1 MLITNNKSKTSKLR
15 VGIAGAALCASFLL
29 ATNTNQTVKADDI
42 TSQENQTSSK
52 VTKDTSAT
60 NTEHPD
66 IPVQV
71 VGSEDTDKTTQTE
84 SNTTNSNKN
93 NIVTSSET
101 NIPTIVRT
109 DTADKTAKA
118 KPKLQGRAVDTSD
131 NTWDNVQT
139 DYDDTNHTLTIKGGS
154 LTDPNPIYKQ
164 FAAKANEMQ
173 AIKITGKTVLSGSV
187 KELFS
192 NLTNL
197 SSIEGIENLDT
208 ASVTN
213 MSAMFQNDQKLVS
226 FGVIDSSDEDSA
238 GNKQII
244 ASLEGWAT
252 DNVTDMSYMFQGCNS
267 LYGLLLNV
275 PTTKV
280 QNFSHFASDCSNL
293 FLFRVDYSEASSANV
308 TDWSYMLANDPKL
321 KVAYVFF
328 NTENNTSVDSTASHM
343 FYNDAKLEQVAFVG
357 FSSLTDTSY
366 MFANDTNVSDYL
378 ADWIANQI
386 DTDKIA
392 KLTNMSHMFE
402 NCANLS
408 YLHLNNF
415 STNDKLKADKT
426 DMFKGLNSLQQ
437 IDLGQNVNLNG
448 TGFMPPFR
456 YTAIDV
462 NTGEPTGKIYT
473 ATQLRNFWNNQ
484 TSAGAFVGTPV
495 KYYNVTINFVD
506 TKTGKTLKSIAKYG
520 NSEDP
525 LEFKDDFASVIK
537 ELTENGNYT
546 YDVKNNKVPLD
557 KNGDIQLPSDIK
569 SDATYIVGLTPKE
582 APVNPAP
589 NPTPTPDPTPNIPT
603 ASTDTIIT
611 NVIVHYQ
618 DESGNKLQADKT
630 ITGKLGGS
638 WNAVPAEIK
647 GYHLV
652 TTKGMST
659 GTISDV
665 RQEVTFV
672 YAKDQPAKPTVP
684 NKPTN
689 KPISPNKKP
698 SKNKN
703 RNKHRNP
710 IVIDHGV
717 ILKPVNQQVS
727 KEISSNPTIV
737 KNAYADVNNSNK
749 HNNTSYDNK
758 LPQTGT
764 DIKNNGN
771 LFLLGLG
778 SLLTAMLS
786 LFGISKKKKL

>member
-1 MLITNNKSKTSKLR
+1 MLTTNNKSKSSKLR

-29 ATNTNQTVKADDI
+29 ATNANQTVKADDI
-42 TSQENQTSSK
+42 TSQENQTGSEVAK
-52 VTKDTSAT
+52 DVAVTNAK
-60 NTEHPD
+60 HPD

-71 VGSEDTDKTTQTE
+71 VGSEDADKTAQTE

-109 DTADKTAKA
+109 DVADKTAKA
-118 KPKLQGRAVDTSD
+118 KPKLQGRAVNTSD
-131 NTWDNVQT
+131 NTWDNAQT

-164 FAAKANEMQ
+164 FATKANEMQ
-173 AIKITGKTVLSGSV
+173 AIKITGKTVLAGSV
-187 KELFS
+187 KGLFS

-197 SSIEGIENLDT
+197 TSIEGIENLDT
-208 ASVTN
+208 VTVTN

-226 FGVIDSSDEDSA
+226 FGVIDSSDVDSA

-280 QNFSHFASDCSNL
+280 QNFSHFASDCANL
-293 FLFRVDYSEASSANV
+293 FLFRIDYSEASSANV
-308 TDWSYMLANDPKL
+308 TDWSYMLANDPEL

-328 NTENNTSVDSTASHM
+328 NTENDTSVDSTASHM

-378 ADWIANQI
+378 VDWIANQL
-386 DTDKIA
+386 DADKMA

-402 NCANLS
+402 NCTNLS

-462 NTGEPTGKIYT
+462 NTGAPTDKIYT
-473 ATQLRNFWNNQ
+473 ATQLRKFWNNQ

-525 LEFKDDFASVIK
+525 LEFKDDFTSVIK
-537 ELTENGNYT
+537 ELTKNGNYT
-546 YDVKNNKVPLD
+546 YDAKNNKVPLD

-569 SDATYIVGLTPKE
+569 SDVTYTVGLTPKE
-582 APVNPAP
+582 VPVNPTP

-603 ASTDTIIT
+603 VPTDTIIT

-652 TTKGMST
+652 DTKGMAT

-672 YAKDQPAKPTVP
+672 YTKDQPAKPTVP
-684 NKPTN
+684 NKPAN
-689 KPISPNKKP
+689 KPIKPNKKP

-703 RNKHRNP
+703 CNKHRKP

-727 KEISSNPTIV
+727 KETSANPTIV
-737 KNAYADVNNSNK
+737 KSAYADTNNSNK

-764 DIKNNGN
+764 DTKNNGN
-771 LFLLGLG
+771 LVLLGLG

>member
-164 FAAKANEMQ
+164 FVAKANEMQ

-244 ASLEGWAT
+244 DTLEGWVT

-308 TDWSYMLANDPKL
+308 TNWSYMLANDPKL

-328 NTENNTSVDSTASHM
+328 SAEDDTSVDSTASHM

-386 DTDKIA
+386 DADKIA

-437 IDLGQNVNLNG
+437 IDLGQNVNLSG

-456 YTAIDV
+456 YTAIDI
-462 NTGEPTGKIYT
+462 NTGAPTDKIYT
-473 ATQLRNFWNNQ
+473 ATQLRKFWNNQ
-484 TSAGAFVGTPV
+484 TAAGAFVGTPV
-495 KYYNVTINFVD
+495 NYYNVTINFVD

-525 LEFKDDFASVIK
+525 LEFKDDFANTIK

-546 YDVKNNKVPLD
+546 YDAKNNKVPLD

-569 SDATYIVGLTPKE
+569 SDVTYTIGLTPKDV
-582 APVNPAP
+582 PVDPMP

-603 ASTDTIIT
+603 APTDTIIT

-618 DESGNKLQADKT
+618 DESGNSLAPDKT

-652 TTKGMST
+652 ATKGMAT

-672 YAKDQPAKPTVP
+672 YAKDQPAKPVTP

-689 KPISPNKKP
+689 KPTKPSKKP
-698 SKNKN
+698 SKNKSH
-703 RNKHRNP
+703 NKHHKP

-717 ILKPVNQQVS
+717 ILKPVKQQVS
-727 KEISSNPTIV
+727 KESSANPTVV
-737 KNAYADVNNSNK
+737 KSAYADVTNNK
-749 HNNTSYDNK
+749 LHNNTSYDSK

-771 LFLLGLG
+771 LVLLGLG

>member
-1 MLITNNKSKTSKLR
+1 MLTTNNKSKSSKLR

-29 ATNTNQTVKADDI
+29 ATNANQTVKADNI
-42 TSQENQTSSK
+42 TSQENQTGSEVAK
-52 VTKDTSAT
+52 DVAVTNA
-60 NTEHPD
+60 EHPD

-71 VGSEDTDKTTQTE
+71 VGSEDANKTTQTE

-109 DTADKTAKA
+109 DAANKATKA
-118 KPKLQGRAVDTSD
+118 KPKLQGRAVNTSD
-131 NTWDNVQT
+131 NTWDNAQT

-197 SSIEGIENLDT
+197 TSIEGIENLDT

-226 FGVIDSSDEDSA
+226 FGTIDSNDEDSA
-238 GNKQII
+238 GNKQIVV
-244 ASLEGWAT
+244 SLQDWAT

-280 QNFSHFASDCSNL
+280 QNFSHFASDCANL
-293 FLFRVDYSEASSANV
+293 FLFRVDYSEASGANV

-321 KVAYVFF
+321 EVAYVFF
-328 NTENNTSVDSTASHM
+328 DTEDVTSVDSTASHM
-343 FYNDAKLEQVAFVG
+343 FYNDPKLDQVAFVG
-357 FSSLTDTSY
+357 FGNLTDTSY
-366 MFANDTNVSDYL
+366 MFANDTKASNYL
-378 ADWIANQI
+378 EDWIAHL
-386 DTDKIA
+386 DTNKIT
-392 KLTNMSHMFE
+392 KLTNMSHMLE

-408 YLHLNNF
+408 SLNLDNF
-415 STNDKLKADKT
+415 STNDNLKADKT

-437 IDLGQNVNLNG
+437 ISLGQDVNLNG

-456 YTAIDV
+456 YTAIDAD
-462 NTGEPTGKIYT
+462 TGKPTGKIYT
-473 ATQLRNFWNNQ
+473 ATQLRKFWNNQ
-484 TSAGAFVGTPV
+484 IGTGFFVGTPV
-495 KYYNVTINFVD
+495 KYYNVTVNFID
-506 TKTGKTLKSIAKYG
+506 SKTGKVLKSIAKYG

-525 LEFKDDFASVIK
+525 LEFKDDFASAIK
-537 ELTENGNYT
+537 ELTKDGNYT
-546 YDVKNNKVPLD
+546 YDVKNNQVPLD

-569 SDATYIVGLTPKE
+569 NDVTYTIGLTPKE
-582 APVNPAP
+582 VPVTPTPEPTPTP
-589 NPTPTPDPTPNIPT
+589 NPTPNMST
-603 ASTDTIIT
+603 APTDTIIT
-611 NVIVHYQ
+611 NVVVHYH
-618 DESGNKLQADKT
+618 DKLGNKLQADKT

-652 TTKGMST
+652 ATKGMAT

-672 YAKDQPAKPTVP
+672 YAKDQPAKPVTP

-689 KPISPNKKP
+689 KPTKPSKKP
-698 SKNKN
+698 SKNKSH
-703 RNKHRNP
+703 NKHHKP

-717 ILKPVNQQVS
+717 ILKPVKQQVS
-727 KEISSNPTIV
+727 KESSANPTVV
-737 KNAYADVNNSNK
+737 KNAYADAAVNK
-749 HNNTSYDNK
+749 LHNNTSYDSK

-771 LFLLGLG
+771 LVLLGLG